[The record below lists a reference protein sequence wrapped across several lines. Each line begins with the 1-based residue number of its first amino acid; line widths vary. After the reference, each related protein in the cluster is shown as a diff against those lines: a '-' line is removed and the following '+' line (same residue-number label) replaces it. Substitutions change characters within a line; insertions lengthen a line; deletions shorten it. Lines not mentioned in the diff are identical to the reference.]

1 MQPSTLSLV
10 GSLPQDWEVQIK
22 YLLALTKI
30 PVIPRGLPGTIPA
43 GVEVRG
49 DGERVSDFG
58 TSLSPLTPKDRAYLR
73 PRPRSEMRNVPLAHA

>member
-22 YLLALTKI
+22 YLLSLTKI

-58 TSLSPLTPKDRAYLR
+58 TSLSPLTPKDC
-73 PRPRSEMRNVPLAHA
+73 VLASSPHE